1 MLTAAEADLILAL
14 YGLRVGTSM
23 SAPFHPVMRIR
34 WFNRSSANVGIENDV
49 DVAIVQQP
57 DDFLKI

>member
-1 MLTAAEADLILAL
+1 
-14 YGLRVGTSM
+14 M